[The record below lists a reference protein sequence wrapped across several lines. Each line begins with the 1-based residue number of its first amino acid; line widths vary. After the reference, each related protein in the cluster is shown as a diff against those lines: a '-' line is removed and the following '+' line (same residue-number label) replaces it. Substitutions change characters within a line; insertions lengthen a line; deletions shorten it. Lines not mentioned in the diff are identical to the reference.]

1 MEDRS
6 HALIA
11 IAFLVVFGIGA
22 ALITF
27 WMMGPSKTLVPYLLQ
42 SKQGVS
48 RLGTGSG
55 VSYKGIHVG
64 TVRSIH
70 LDKKDR
76 TYVNVL
82 IAVDKSFP
90 LPRGSY
96 AEIASSGVFGSKYV
110 DLHLGDSQ
118 TMIQTSAQHPARLH
132 LKTGRLGSLMEQA
145 QGIVGK
151 VNSTLKSVQS
161 LVSKQNRARI
171 DSTLKNIQQA
181 SARLATLEQAAQP
194 SLKAMP
200 HLIRNAQTT
209 LTAAHRVLAQADKLV
224 ASARQPV
231 RRIGSAASAAT
242 GLVMQLNQTTVTQ
255 LDALMRR
262 LGTLSGRLQSL
273 VDMLQRTPQSLIKG
287 PARKLAGPGETRG
300 TPQRSYGGG

>member
-11 IAFLVVFGIGA
+11 IAFLVVFGIGG
-22 ALITF
+22 ALVTL

-42 SKQGVS
+42 SKQGVGG
-48 RLGTGSG
+48 LGAGSG
-55 VSYKGIHVG
+55 VSYKGIHIG

-110 DLHLGDSQ
+110 DLQLGDSK

-132 LKTGRLGSLMEQA
+132 LKSGGLGSLMKQA
-145 QGIVGK
+145 QGIIGK

-161 LVSKQNRARI
+161 LVSKQNRARV
-171 DSTLKNIQQA
+171 DSTLQNIQQA
-181 SARLATLEQAAQP
+181 SARLVTLEQAVQP

-200 HLIRNAQTT
+200 HLIHDAKKT
-209 LTAAHRVLAQADKLV
+209 LAAAHRVLDQADKLV

-231 RRIGSAASAAT
+231 RRMGSAASAAA
-242 GLVMQLNQTTVTQ
+242 GLVTQLNQTTAPQ
-255 LDALMRR
+255 LDALLRR
-262 LGTLSGRLQSL
+262 LGTLSGRLQTL
-273 VDMLQRTPQSLIKG
+273 VDTLQRTPQSLIKG
-287 PARKLAGPGETRG
+287 PARKLAGPGETKG
-300 TPQRSYGGG
+300 TPQRSHGGG